1 MAKVN
6 SWLNQHKRLR
16 AVLAWKGWAAL
27 FIVLIVL
34 IALLST
40 MLYIATWFF
49 TTLNVCT
56 LSEDAFKRLM
66 LLLAELRQFIDMFY
80 KPTFV
85 AGVMAFAS
93 LFIDKNGDHIPDVI
107 EKGGGNNV

>member
-1 MAKVN
+1 MTKIRT
-6 SWLNQHKRLR
+6 WLDKHKRLK

-66 LLLAELRQFIDMFY
+66 LLLAELRQFIDMLY
-80 KPTFV
+80 KPTF
-85 AGVMAFAS
+85 ATGVLAFAGF
-93 LFIDKNGDHIPDVI
+93 LIDSNGDKIPDVLQ
-107 EKGGGNNV
+107 KGGGNNV